1 MNQLSIIA
9 FSLILVLT
17 QSCGTGKKKPL
28 QKKDSIV
35 TQLLPEGSYRFEVLD
50 SIKQTPRQTELTWAI
65 GNALQENPEQLLA
78 YMENVKNN
86 EDGVFPE
93 NQYLTELEFK
103 EYMEYL
109 SSTEIELLPSKTEL
123 VDIIHSENHVSFNSS
138 GRLELLSY
146 FKYDCSKNT
155 FFILGCELTFK
166 DSSKIISRDNAFQES
181 WSGYTW
187 HYSERPDDMKIPS
200 KEDMATF
207 SYKHYEVKV
216 GTLEQSGRT
225 FMIIEGTEVQNGE
238 TLVSFNLPMRMK
250 VPNKK

>member
-1 MNQLSIIA
+1 MNQLSIIG
-9 FSLILVLT
+9 FSLILALPY
-17 QSCGTGKKKPL
+17 SCTTNKKNIR
-28 QKKDSIV
+28 QKENSIV
-35 TQLLPEGSYRFEVLD
+35 MELLPEGSYRFEVLD
-50 SIKQTPRQTELTWAI
+50 SIKQTPRQTELTWAF
-65 GNALQENPEQLLA
+65 GNAFQENPEQLLA
-78 YMENVKNN
+78 YVENVKNN

-146 FKYDCSKNT
+146 FKYDLSKNT
-155 FFILGCELTFK
+155 FFIRGCELPFK

-187 HYSERPDDMKIPS
+187 HYSDLPEDIEIPS
-200 KEDMATF
+200 KEDLATF
-207 SYKHYEVKV
+207 SYKKYEVKV

-225 FMIIEGTEVQNGE
+225 FIIIEGTEVQNGE
-238 TLVSFNLPMRMK
+238 TLVSFNIPMRMK